1 MICTFFRNN
10 LFDNQFDNQI
20 IFESKISIR
29 INLLT
34 AIFGGE
40 GVLILAVQTSPMLSI
55 YNIYIKVLQNALVL
69 CHPTK
74 SN

>member
-1 MICTFFRNN
+1 
-10 LFDNQFDNQI
+10 
-20 IFESKISIR
+20 
-29 INLLT
+29 
-34 AIFGGE
+34 
-40 GVLILAVQTSPMLSI
+40 MLSI